1 MCSTRRDAVS
11 PAPGCPIRIPSDQC
25 LPAAPRGVSS
35 RGHVLRRPQTP
46 RHPPC
51 AFCTVL
57 YSDGFLDMR
66 HSSPDIT
73 EWLLV
78 ETPNRPAIVSRKNV
92 IRVPSIV
99 KVQAEKALQPSQLR
113 RDSQGVW
120 GDAIGPSG
128 RMSFVATLPH
138 LVGCPTGIVRC
149 DGEGTPASQTGQ
161 PLTMEARRRS

>member
-1 MCSTRRDAVS
+1 MCSTRDDAVS

-35 RGHVLRRPQTP
+35 RGHVLLRPQTP

-51 AFCTVL
+51 AFPTVL

-73 EWLLV
+73 RWLLA
-78 ETPNRPAIVSRKNV
+78 ETSNRPAIVSRKNV

-113 RDSQGVW
+113 RDSQVVW
-120 GDAIGPSG
+120 GCGDWTFWTAPL
-128 RMSFVATLPH
+128 RRHPPPA
-138 LVGCPTGIVRC
+138 VGCPTGSSGAMVKPVLPVKR
-149 DGEGTPASQTGQ
+149 AN
-161 PLTMEARRRS
+161 R